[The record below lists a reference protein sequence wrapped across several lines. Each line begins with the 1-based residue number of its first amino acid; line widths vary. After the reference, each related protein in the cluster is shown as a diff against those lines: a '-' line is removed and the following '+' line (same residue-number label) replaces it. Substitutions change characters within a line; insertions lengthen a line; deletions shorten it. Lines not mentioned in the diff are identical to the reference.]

1 MSDRPLPPTEKR
13 LRDARAEGN
22 VARSEMLTG
31 LAVSVLATEVVFA
44 CFDTA
49 IGQWLVLQAAA
60 FRQLESHDHA
70 AASLRLYGQAI
81 GFIVLALV
89 PVLAAAL
96 VASTVAAWTTGGLS
110 FAPKAI
116 RPSFKRMNAVRHV
129 KALFGARNLSAILL
143 ALIAAG
149 LVGATAYWQL
159 CDRLPVV
166 DAMIAWQSLQFD
178 CQAGI
183 ATLRT
188 FVRIMFAALLLPALV
203 SAMLA
208 RRQHRSG
215 LRMSHREVKDELK
228 QTSGDPLV
236 RAQLRACLAAAD
248 AAPAARV
255 GRGKRALVT
264 NPEHIAV
271 LLDYAGDASAPP
283 IVVDKA
289 IDGDAR
295 HLIDHV
301 LLERTPVFHF
311 RQLARHLY
319 HHGELHAAI
328 PSDCFRAVAI
338 LYRIVEEIEQL
349 DDRPNVPI
357 EIDDIA
363 FGD

>member
-22 VARSEMLTG
+22 VARSEVLTG

-44 CFDTA
+44 CLDTA
-49 IGQWLVLQAAA
+49 SEQWLFLLAAA
-60 FRQLESHDHA
+60 FRELESHDRA

-81 GFIVLALV
+81 GSIAVALI
-89 PVLAAAL
+89 PVLAAAV

-116 RPSFKRMNAVRHV
+116 SPSLKRLNAVRHV
-129 KALFGARNLSAILL
+129 KTLFGAKNLSAILL
-143 ALIAAG
+143 ALVAAG
-149 LVGATAYWQL
+149 IVGATAYWQL
-159 CDRLPVV
+159 LDRVPVV
-166 DAMIAWQSLQFD
+166 DAMIAWQSLAFD
-178 CQAGI
+178 CEAG
-183 ATLRT
+183 AAVLET
-188 FVRIMFAALLLPALV
+188 FARLIYAALLLPALI

-208 RRQHRSG
+208 RRQHRSS
-215 LRMSHREVKDELK
+215 LRMSPREFKDELK

-236 RAQLRACLAAAD
+236 RAHLRACLTAAD
-248 AAPAARV
+248 AAPAARMA
-255 GRGKRALVT
+255 RGKRALVT

-271 LLDYAGDASAPP
+271 LLDYSGDASEPP
-283 IVVDKA
+283 IVVGKA

-295 HLIDHV
+295 HLIDNV

-319 HHGELHAAI
+319 RHGELHTAI
-328 PSDCFRAVAI
+328 PPDCFRAVAI

-357 EIDDIA
+357 EVDDIA